1 MDIDKD
7 TESIYEVFSVYG
19 DYLTE
24 ESATREKMYEAVKSV
39 EKESRKV
46 YNVLQYIHRPG
57 AEIPKILE
65 RCESMFTDI
74 HQALNNLDQVIPEGG
89 YWRYQNVWNH
99 SISWLSFLGSLILYL
114 KTDSLPEMPQVTEII
129 GLKSSGMKILRLDIE
144 EYLLGLCQMCN
155 ELSRLAVNS
164 VTNEDYQRPVRIK
177 NFLNSLYTG
186 FRMLN
191 LKNDNLRKRFDS
203 IKYDLKKVE
212 EVVYDLSIRK
222 LCQDGDKLMKADPAA
237 APVDPAA
244 AQVDPL
250 KAPVE
255 PGVDEVD
262 PQPK

>member
-1 MDIDKD
+1 MDIDHD
-7 TESIYEVFSVYG
+7 AESIYEVFSVYG
-19 DYLTE
+19 DHLGE
-24 ESATREKMYEAVKSV
+24 ESATREKLQLAVKAV

-46 YNVLQYIHRPG
+46 YNILQYIHRPG

-65 RCESMFTDI
+65 KCESMFPDI
-74 HQALNNLDQVIPEGG
+74 HTALKNLDDVIPEGG
-89 YWRYQNVWNH
+89 YWKYQNVWNNTV
-99 SISWLSFLGSLILYL
+99 SWLSFLGSLILYL
-114 KTDSLPEMPQVTEII
+114 RTDALPEMPQVTELI
-129 GLKSSGMKILRLDIE
+129 GLKSDKMKILRLDIE
-144 EYLLGLCQMCN
+144 EYLLGLIQLCN

-164 VTNEDYQRPVRIK
+164 VTNEDYQRPLRIK

-222 LCQDGDKLMKADPAA
+222 LCQTTSTLMEDDDKKKKDEPAT
-237 APVDPAA
+237 VD
-244 AQVDPL
+244 
-250 KAPVE
+250 

-262 PQPK
+262 PQPGVE